1 MDTTNHTLVVVFLR
15 GGADGL
21 SLVPPI
27 GDDAYHRARPTLRVR
42 RDDAIDLD
50 GYFGLN
56 RALAPLERHFS
67 EGRLAIIHG
76 AGSQDTT
83 RSHFEAQDFM
93 EHGGPLG
100 GGWLARY
107 LRARGP
113 DSSALS
119 AVAIGA
125 TEPESLRGAPGA
137 AVVQSIR
144 DFTIGD
150 GDPAVMERL
159 ERLYGAAGGTLGNA
173 GAATIEAV
181 RRLRTLRA
189 PTSAG
194 AAPDESR
201 EAYPDSAF
209 GRGLREIASLV
220 KADLGLVATTI
231 DMLGGGL
238 GWDTHF
244 VQGQAM
250 PGLLRELGEGIDAFW
265 SDLESHRERVTLVV
279 MTEFG
284 RRVRENTSL
293 GTDHGAGSVMMVM
306 EEASSSRTAA
316 TPFTGGAVHSGWR
329 DLTDSNLLGPGDV
342 PVTTD
347 YRTVIAPILARHS
360 PGIALPGVFPGLS
373 PTPA

>member
-1 MDTTNHTLVVVFLR
+1 MPSSTLVIVFLR

-21 SLVPPI
+21 SLVPPV
-27 GDDAYHRARPTLRVR
+27 GDDAYHRARPTLRVKG
-42 RDDAIDLD
+42 DDAIDLD
-50 GYFGLN
+50 GYFALN
-56 RALAPLERHFS
+56 RSLAPLESHFK

-93 EHGGPLG
+93 EHGGSLG

-107 LRARGP
+107 LRARAP
-113 DSSALS
+113 SSSALS
-119 AVAIGA
+119 AVAIGS

-150 GDPAVMERL
+150 GEPSVMSRL
-159 ERLYGAAGGTLGNA
+159 AKLYGAEQGALGAA
-173 GAATIEAV
+173 GAATIDAV
-181 RRLRTLRA
+181 ERLRTLRA
-189 PTSAG
+189 SIDPSG
-194 AAPDESR
+194 PRRKDAAP
-201 EAYPDSAF
+201 YPDGAF

-231 DMLGGGL
+231 DMVGGGL

-250 PGLLRELGEGIDAFW
+250 PALLRELGEGIDAFW
-265 SDLESHRERVTLVV
+265 NDLDSHCDSVSLVL

-284 RRVRENTSL
+284 RRVRENTSF
-293 GTDHGAGSVMMVM
+293 GTDHGSGSVMFVM
-306 EEASSSRTAA
+306 EEPIGQS
-316 TPFTGGAVHSGWR
+316 TPFDGGRVHSGWR
-329 DLTDSNLLGPGDV
+329 DLSESNLLGPGDV
-342 PVTTD
+342 PMTAD
-347 YRTVIAPILARHS
+347 YREVIAPILARHA
-360 PGIALPGVFPGLS
+360 PGIELASVFPGLS
-373 PTPA
+373 TRSA